1 MVSEELLLPNLVFM
15 KACGKMVCQLV
26 SELLL
31 INIPTITKELF
42 LSKKQIQQF
51 CVTVKVLT
59 TEKVI
64 QSRVHM
70 VRVILK

>member
-1 MVSEELLLPNLVFM
+1 MVSEELLLPNLVFT